1 VVVFVPFSQIIFEK
15 IVMSHFSQI
24 KTQIR
29 HLTSLQAALSDLGID
44 WKSGPQEVRGYQ
56 GQTLTAEVAIAQ
68 ENGYDIGFSFN
79 GQEYEL
85 VADLQ
90 FWQQNCSVDRFLSQ
104 VTQRYAYHTVVSETT
119 KQGFQVAEQ
128 QNNRDGSIRLVLQRW
143 SA

>member
-1 VVVFVPFSQIIFEK
+1 
-15 IVMSHFSQI
+15 MSHFSNI

-29 HLTSLQAALSDLGID
+29 NLDSLKGALTDLGID
-44 WKSGPQEVRGYQ
+44 WQEGPEIVRGYQ
-56 GQTLTAEVAIAQ
+56 GQTLKAAIVVKQ
-68 ENGYDIGFSFN
+68 ENNYDLGFRWN

-90 FWQQNCSVDRFLSQ
+90 YWQQPLSVEGFLKK
-104 VTQRYAYHTVVSETT
+104 VTQGYALQTILSETS

-128 QNNRDGSIRLVLQRW
+128 QNSQDGSIRLVVQRW

>member
-1 VVVFVPFSQIIFEK
+1 
-15 IVMSHFSQI
+15 MSHFSNI

-29 HLTSLQAALSDLGID
+29 NLDSLKSALTDLGID
-44 WKSGPQEVRGYQ
+44 WQEGPEMVRGYQ
-56 GQTLTAEVAIAQ
+56 GQTLQAAIVVKQ
-68 ENGYDIGFSFN
+68 ENNYDLGFRWN

-90 FWQQNCSVDRFLSQ
+90 YWQQPLSVEGFLKK
-104 VTQRYAYHTVVSETT
+104 VTQGYALQTILSETS

-128 QNNRDGSIRLVLQRW
+128 QNNQDGSIRLVVQRW